1 MCKKML
7 CLPLRNLSSFCK
19 IKLIFHRFLFIE
31 LQRSIVKQIFI
42 LFGLLFLSTI
52 AVGQRPTSSF
62 ITPPATE
69 ESQDTSKVEILYAE
83 NLIGRLDGNLRV
95 KTLVGNV
102 QLRQEDVEMRCDS
115 AVITGNDV
123 SAYGKVIIQQGDSVR
138 IFADSAYYFG
148 DARES
153 ILLGNVVLTD
163 GKATLYTD
171 RLDYDMNTKIAIYK
185 SGAVLENEGT
195 RLYSERGYY
204 YTQTNLAY
212 FGGDVTIKD
221 PEFSLK
227 ADTLKLDTEKNI
239 SYFIGPTD
247 ILTKNGE
254 RIYSERGFYDSKN
267 EYAEF
272 EQRARFQS
280 DDGFAKAK
288 KIKYDGKNDKII
300 LEGDA
305 YFKND
310 EQKAESDLIIYDTA
324 RKQFS
329 TDGVTTIRDE
339 GRVIVSNKSFYDDST
354 NVAVFV
360 GNVCISDSNQ
370 IICADSIRY
379 DEESRIGQAFGN
391 VVSRDTVENITV
403 ECERMDYS
411 DSTSYVIATGRPLMT
426 SLMDG
431 DTLSLAADT
440 LYSFSRDTV
449 NFDSLRVIVAQ
460 KNVRLYKNNFQA
472 ICDSLVYD
480 AADSLFQFFYDPVL
494 WSDTSQF
501 TADVINVFLID
512 NKIDK
517 VELNQKAFLVNS
529 SDEVYFNQVK
539 GRTISANFE
548 DDTLKTMLVNG
559 NGETLYYVQDDA
571 KAYITANKT
580 ECSNMK
586 LYFKD
591 NQVQDIMFY
600 GKPIGKAHP
609 MDNLKPKT
617 LEINGFQWRMEERP
631 ASRADLK
638 VVPII
643 KKVIEKPIIEL
654 DNEENGVDLSTEKK

>member
-1 MCKKML
+1 ML
-7 CLPLRNLSSFCK
+7 KSKFSTTQQLNNLTTQQ
-19 IKLIFHRFLFIE
+19 LNT
-31 LQRSIVKQIFI
+31 VKQFLI
-42 LFGLLFLSTI
+42 LFGFIFLSAI
-52 AVGQRPTSSF
+52 AIGQRPTSSF
-62 ITPPATE
+62 ITPPANGN
-69 ESQDTSKVEILYAE
+69 QDIDTSKVEIIYAE
-83 NLIGRLDGNLRV
+83 NLIGRLDGNMRI

-102 QLRQEDVEMRCDS
+102 QLRQDDVEMRCDS
-115 AVITGNDV
+115 AVIMGNDV
-123 SAYGKVIIQQGDSVR
+123 SAYGNVVIQQGDSVK

-153 ILLGNVVLTD
+153 ILIGETVLTD

-195 RLYSERGYY
+195 RLYSDRGYY

-227 ADTLKLDTEKNI
+227 ADTLMLDTDKNI

-247 ILTKNGE
+247 ILTKDGE
-254 RIYSERGFYDSKN
+254 RIYCERGFYDSKK

-280 DDGFAKAK
+280 EDGFAKAK
-288 KIKYDGKNDKII
+288 KIKYDGKNDKVI

-305 YFKND
+305 YFKNE
-310 EQKAESDLIIYDTA
+310 EQTAESDLIVYDTA
-324 RKQFS
+324 KKQFS
-329 TDGVTTIRDE
+329 TDGVTTIQDE

-354 NVAVFV
+354 NVAIFV

-379 DEESRIGQAFGN
+379 DEESRIGKAFGN
-391 VVSRDTVENITV
+391 VISRDTVENVTV
-403 ECERMDYS
+403 ECDRMDYN

-426 SLMDG
+426 SLVEN
-431 DTLSLAADT
+431 DTLFLSADT

-460 KNVRLYKNNFQA
+460 KNVRLYKSNFQA

-501 TADVINVFLID
+501 TADVISVFLK
-512 NKIDK
+512 NEKIDK
-517 VELNQKAFLVNS
+517 IELKQKAFLINS
-529 SDEVYFNQVK
+529 PDEVYFNQIK
-539 GRTISANFE
+539 GRTITAYFE
-548 DDTLKTMLVNG
+548 NDTLKTMLVNG

-580 ECSNMK
+580 QCSNMK
-586 LYFKD
+586 IYFKE

-600 GKPIGKAHP
+600 GQPLGKAHP
-609 MDNLKPKT
+609 MDNIQPKA
-617 LEINGFQWRMEERP
+617 LEIDGFQWRIKERP
-631 ASRADLK
+631 LSKADLK
-638 VVPII
+638 IIPIKI
-643 KKVIEKPIIEL
+643 IEKPLIETKT
-654 DNEENGVDLSTEKK
+654 EEIDVETGKE

>member
-1 MCKKML
+1 ML
-7 CLPLRNLSSFCK
+7 FKLRDLNTKNS
-19 IKLIFHRFLFIE
+19 KLTIQKLKR
-31 LQRSIVKQIFI
+31 VKQFLI
-42 LFGLLFLSTI
+42 LFGFIFLSTI
-52 AVGQRPTSSF
+52 AIGQRPTSSY
-62 ITPPATE
+62 ITPPSGNNTTV
-69 ESQDTSKVEILYAE
+69 DTSKVEIVYAE
-83 NLIGRLDGNLRV
+83 NLIGRLDGNMRI

-102 QLRQEDVEMRCDS
+102 QLRQDDVEMRCDS
-115 AVITGNDV
+115 AVIMGNDV
-123 SAYGKVIIQQGDSVR
+123 SAYGNVIIQQGDSVK

-153 ILLGNVVLTD
+153 ILIGETVLTD

-195 RLYSERGYY
+195 RLYSDRGYY
-204 YTQTNLAY
+204 YTQRNLAY

-227 ADTLKLDTEKNI
+227 ADTLMLDTDKNI
-239 SYFIGPTD
+239 SYFLGPTD
-247 ILTKNGE
+247 ILTKDGE
-254 RIYSERGFYDSKN
+254 RVYCERGFYDSKK

-280 DDGFAKAK
+280 KDGFAKAK
-288 KIKYDGKNDKII
+288 KIKYDGKNDKVI
-300 LEGDA
+300 LENDA

-310 EQKAESDLIIYDTA
+310 TQTAESDLIVYDTA
-324 RKQFS
+324 KKQFS
-329 TDGVTTIRDE
+329 TDGVTTIQDE
-339 GRVIVSNKSFYDDST
+339 GRMIVSNKSFYDDST
-354 NVAVFV
+354 NVAIFV

-379 DEESRIGQAFGN
+379 DEDAKIGKAFGN

-403 ECERMDYS
+403 ECERMDYN

-426 SLMDG
+426 SLVEN
-431 DTLSLAADT
+431 DTLFLSADT

-460 KNVRLYKNNFQA
+460 KNVRLYKSNFQA

-480 AADSLFQFFYDPVL
+480 AADSLFQFFFDPVL

-501 TADVINVFLID
+501 TADVISVFLKD
-512 NKIDK
+512 EKIDK
-517 VELNQKAFLVNS
+517 VELNQKAFLINS
-529 SDEVYFNQVK
+529 PDEVYFNQIK
-539 GRTISANFE
+539 GRTIIANFE
-548 DDTLKTMLVNG
+548 NDTLRNMLVNG

-580 ECSNMK
+580 QCSNMK
-586 LYFKD
+586 VYFKE

-600 GKPIGKAHP
+600 GQPKGKAHP
-609 MDNLKPKT
+609 MDNIQPKT
-617 LEINGFQWRMEERP
+617 LEIDGFQWRIQERP
-631 ASRADLK
+631 LSKADLK
-638 VVPII
+638 II
-643 KKVIEKPIIEL
+643 PTKIIEKPTTVSDEKIKEIV
-654 DNEENGVDLSTEKK
+654 EETEKK